1 MLTGG
6 TTQYWHVDGA
16 EVRRLE
22 DRLRKEQWA
31 LDWWRY
37 EERLAKDPTCDVP
50 PPSWPPFR
58 AQQIGFTMPPPAEVR
73 VKLEEAVNSAPT
85 ARTAR
90 KEKAASAKAAM
101 KEESA
106 RAKTQE
112 VLSRVA
118 EWVESVGGAHGDSG
132 YPGPQGGLAFP
143 AAEEETVLASGTP
156 TPTRA
161 SFADEA
167 TPRAEMEKGWPSEQ
181 CDDPQER
188 PDPAEGVDEIVA

>member
-22 DRLRKEQWA
+22 ERLRKEQWA

-37 EERLAKDPTCDVP
+37 EERLAKDPTCNIP

-73 VKLEEAVNSAPT
+73 VKLEEAAVESAPR
-85 ARTAR
+85 AK
-90 KEKAASAKAAM
+90 KEKAAIANATL
-101 KEESA
+101 KEENA
-106 RAKTQE
+106 RAKAQE

-118 EWVESVGGAHGDSG
+118 EWVESVGGAHGDSR
-132 YPGPQGGLAFP
+132 YPGPKGGLAFP
-143 AAEEETVLASGTP
+143 AAEEETVLSAETP

-167 TPRAEMEKGWPSEQ
+167 TPRAETEKGWPSEQ
-181 CDDPQER
+181 RDDPQEQT
-188 PDPAEGVDEIVA
+188 DPEPEGVDEIAA